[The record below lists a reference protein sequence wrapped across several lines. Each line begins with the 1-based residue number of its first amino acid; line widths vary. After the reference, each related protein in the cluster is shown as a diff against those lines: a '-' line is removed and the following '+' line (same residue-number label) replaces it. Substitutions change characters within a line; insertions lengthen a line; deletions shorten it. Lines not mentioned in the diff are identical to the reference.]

1 MPSEILDSLVSQSRN
16 FEDVVRQ
23 LEDKF
28 NLDRTTLRDPDPDSK
43 VIIRCLARTAKSTDR
58 LDVVKELRKIVPA
71 GTTGELT

>member
-1 MPSEILDSLVSQSRN
+1 MPGEILDSLLSESRN

-28 NLDRTTLRDPDPDSK
+28 NLDQVALRAPEPDNK
-43 VIIRCLARTAKSTDR
+43 VIIRCLARKAKSTDR